1 MEHVY
6 ISKEDGSTEEF
17 DIKKLSA
24 SLLKAGAQPTMAEKI
39 VTTIAEDLNKGVCD
53 PDSPNGGTCTVHQI
67 YKKAFEMLKS
77 MSIAAAARYSLRR
90 SIMEF
95 GPTGF
100 PFEEYIAEIFKAKHY
115 STLIDQIVLGGCV
128 PHEVD
133 VVAWN
138 KEKLIMAEVKYH
150 NEQGGKTDLKVALY
164 VKARYDDLS
173 TNLYKY
179 GEFSDRKID
188 EWWLI
193 TNTKF
198 TDIAQTY
205 GECKGLKL
213 LSWVYPEGAGLLDM
227 IEETKLHPITCL
239 TSLTQNEKRDLI
251 SRDVVLCKTVYEKRN
266 LLKEIG
272 FSDEKIFAVFNEI
285 SEIINLVPQN

>member
-1 MEHVY
+1 MQQVF
-6 ISKEDGSTEEF
+6 IIKEDGATEVF
-17 DIKKLSA
+17 DTRKLEL
-24 SLLKAGAQPTMAEKI
+24 SLLRAGAQPTMADKI
-39 VTTIAEDLNKGVCD
+39 VRTITEDLDKGVCD
-53 PDSPNGGTCTVHQI
+53 PDSENGGSCTVHQI

-77 MSIAAAARYSLRR
+77 ISTSAAARYSLRR

-100 PFEEYIAEIFKAKHY
+100 PFEEYIAEIFKAKQY
-115 STLIDQIVLGGCV
+115 QTLVDQVVLGGCV

-138 KEKLIMAEVKYH
+138 EQKLIMAEVKYH
-150 NEQGGKTDLKVALY
+150 NEQGGKTDLKVSLY

-173 TNLYKY
+173 TTVFKY
-179 GEFSDRKID
+179 GDFPNRKID

-198 TDIAQTY
+198 TDVAQKY

-239 TSLTQNEKRDLI
+239 TTLTNTEKKELI
-251 SRDVVLCKTVYEKRN
+251 SKDIVLCKTIYEKRI

-272 FSDEKIFAVFNEI
+272 FSDEKIFTVFNEI

>member
-1 MEHVY
+1 MQQVF
-6 ISKEDGSTEEF
+6 IIKEDGATEEF
-17 DIKKLSA
+17 DTKKLEL
-24 SLLKAGAQPTMAEKI
+24 SLLRAGAQPTMADKI
-39 VTTIAEDLNKGVCD
+39 VRTIVEDIEKGVCD
-53 PDSPNGGTCTVHQI
+53 PDSAFGGSCTVNQI
-67 YKKAFEMLKS
+67 HHKALEMLKL
-77 MSIAAAARYSLRR
+77 MSTSAAARYSLRR

-115 STLIDQIVLGGCV
+115 STLVDQVVLGGCV
-128 PHEVD
+128 AHEVD
-133 VVAWN
+133 VIAWN

-164 VKARYDDLS
+164 VKARFDDLS
-173 TNLYKY
+173 STLFSY
-179 GEFSDRKID
+179 GGLPPKKID

-198 TDIAQTY
+198 TDIAEKY

-213 LSWVYPEGAGLLDM
+213 LSWIYPQGAGLLDM

-239 TSLTQNEKRDLI
+239 TTLTPTDKKNLIEKEI
-251 SRDVVLCKTVYEKRN
+251 VLCKTIYEKRN
-266 LLKEIG
+266 LLKEFG
-272 FSDEKIFAVFNEI
+272 FSDEKIFAIYTEI